1 MLSDMLRL
9 NERFREKA
17 RESSKLAATVSSSAE
32 NHCNKMVAKVAAA
45 TTITITEEMYL
56 TNHLLS

>member
-1 MLSDMLRL
+1 MRDL
-9 NERFREKA
+9 ERKRE

-45 TTITITEEMYL
+45 KTITITEEMYL